1 MAERKTPLKKV
12 IELDEVTILSIDK
25 AVYDWFDK
33 KHPTQLK
40 GRKVPVLFG
49 AWERFAQMQ
58 GNKSEEG
65 LNNLR
70 DHNGMLKLPIISIKR
85 GDIEPN
91 LERHRPVTQDGEPSV
106 TIVKK
111 IAPSSFQSEQRV
123 PFHNPYNHSQHF
135 GNRYKD
141 EQPVYEVQ
149 RLPWPEFINVPY
161 IITFWASYV
170 KHSNHFHNMIWAEF
184 LLSDLEYNGYF
195 FYARFESS
203 ADESNVEDFSSEERI
218 IRSSFTLNVE
228 AYLINKGNVEIDRTP
243 SKIIMEENAVSAGEF
258 EANGR
263 TLEEILDGETITY
276 PL

>member
-1 MAERKTPLKKV
+1 
-12 IELDEVTILSIDK
+12 
-25 AVYDWFDK
+25 
-33 KHPTQLK
+33 
-40 GRKVPVLFG
+40 
-49 AWERFAQMQ
+49 
-58 GNKSEEG
+58 
-65 LNNLR
+65 
-70 DHNGMLKLPIISIKR
+70 
-85 GDIEPN
+85 
-91 LERHRPVTQDGEPSV
+91 
-106 TIVKK
+106 
-111 IAPSSFQSEQRV
+111 
-123 PFHNPYNHSQHF
+123 
-135 GNRYKD
+135 
-141 EQPVYEVQ
+141 
-149 RLPWPEFINVPY
+149 
-161 IITFWASYV
+161 
-170 KHSNHFHNMIWAEF
+170 MIWAEF